1 MITDN
6 RGDMIEIQDIDIEI
20 NTINNM
26 THNMKKREDSDI
38 EMDMNDNMIENTR
51 SNTTVITN
59 NTVFSSDEED
69 LFLPDPNIIPPTP
82 VRQTSSQNT
91 SPDVQITK
99 MTPAKS
105 FTFNPLTFQSRE
117 EIGIRVLITHFKSIP
132 F

>member
-51 SNTTVITN
+51 SNTTVIKN

-69 LFLPDPNIIPPTP
+69 LLSTRP
-82 VRQTSSQNT
+82 
-91 SPDVQITK
+91 
-99 MTPAKS
+99 
-105 FTFNPLTFQSRE
+105 
-117 EIGIRVLITHFKSIP
+117 
-132 F
+132 